1 MSDRRRR
8 SPERRRAVRRD
19 VLGSLALVAAIF
31 VSILALPVGRVHESA
46 CRIATDIAGRE
57 VPCGLTA
64 LDITID
70 PDRHPYIS
78 IAVKP
83 LKLPISL

>member
-1 MSDRRRR
+1 MPDHRRRPPDRRR
-8 SPERRRAVRRD
+8 AARRD
-19 VLGSLALVAAIF
+19 ILATLGLAAAIF
-31 VSILALPVGRVHESA
+31 VSILALPLGQVHESA
-46 CRIATDIAGRE
+46 CRVASDIAGRE

-64 LDITID
+64 LSISID